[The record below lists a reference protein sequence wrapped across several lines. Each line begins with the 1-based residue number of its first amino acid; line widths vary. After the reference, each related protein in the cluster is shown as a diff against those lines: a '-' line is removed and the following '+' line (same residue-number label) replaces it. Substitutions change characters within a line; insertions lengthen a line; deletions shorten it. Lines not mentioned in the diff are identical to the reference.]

1 MKRIRCKITIIFFLL
16 CGLCILV
23 QSFRLQVLDIF
34 GHQKEL
40 KKIVI
45 PCKRGVIYDRH
56 GEPLAITT
64 QTSSLYACPDVI
76 KKPEQVARKLSK
88 ILHIEYKSLLKRLKR
103 KGEFIWLKRW
113 LTPKEASLVERLDID
128 GLNFRPEN
136 KRSYP
141 HGYLAGQVLGFV
153 GVDGVGLEGIERKFD
168 EFLQGIPG
176 FYFGIKDAHGRI
188 ILAPRQPIKPAQ
200 DGHSLRLS
208 IDANIQYQAEQVLK
222 KAVQKWHAKKGCV
235 IVVVPQSGEILAMA
249 NYPFFD
255 PNNFRHS
262 SPSIWR
268 NHAIADSFEPGSTF
282 KTFLLAAAFDKGIW
296 SPHDILYA
304 ENGRYR
310 LENITIHDVQ
320 RFGWLSVENAIIYS
334 SNIGA
339 VKIGLKV
346 GKEIF
351 YQYIKKFGFSEKTG
365 IDLNGESPG
374 LVRSLS
380 RWSKVDTA
388 TICFGQGVGV
398 TALQLAMAYSAIANG
413 GKLMRPLLVERIYD
427 AQGKVVKVFEPEVK
441 RQVISPVTAALLRKI
456 LRKVVIKGT
465 GQKADIAG
473 YEVAG
478 KTGTSQKVNP
488 KTGKYYQ
495 DKYIASFAGFFPASH
510 PRVVIVV
517 VIDEPHPLYY
527 GGIVA
532 APVFKEIAQHI
543 IWQWHLAPSTS
554 PKLKMAKTKT
564 QSVFIPKSLSDF
576 EGIDEAIAK
585 GVMPDLQGLPLR
597 LALRILQKL
606 NLQVKIEG
614 AGRVI
619 KQFPA
624 PGTKIR
630 ENTVCLL
637 QLGVDE

>member
-1 MKRIRCKITIIFFLL
+1 MFFLS
-16 CGLCILV
+16 CGLCILI

-34 GHQKEL
+34 THHKKL

-45 PCKRGVIYDRH
+45 PCKRGFIYDRY

-64 QTSSLYACPDVI
+64 QIPSLYACPDVI
-76 KKPEQVARKLSK
+76 KRPEEVARRLSK
-88 ILHIEYKSLLKRLKR
+88 ILHMDYKDLLNRLKR

-113 LTPKEASLVERLDID
+113 LTPREASLVERLDID

-168 EFLQGIPG
+168 QFLQGIPG
-176 FYFGIKDAHGRI
+176 FYFGIKDARGRI

-208 IDANIQYQAEQVLK
+208 IDANIQYRAEQALK

-249 NYPFFD
+249 NYPFFN

-262 SPSIWR
+262 SPFIWR

-282 KTFLLAAAFDKGIW
+282 KTFLLAAALDKKIW

-310 LENITIHDVQ
+310 LEDVTIHDVKH
-320 RFGWLSVENAIIYS
+320 FGWLSVENAIVYS

-346 GKEIF
+346 GKDSF

-374 LVRSLS
+374 LLQPVS
-380 RWSKVDTA
+380 RWTKVDSA
-388 TICFGQGVGV
+388 TICFGQGIGV

-427 AQGKVVKVFEPEVK
+427 AKGKVVKAFEPEVK
-441 RQVISPVTAALLRKI
+441 RQVINPTTAALVRRI
-456 LRKVVIKGT
+456 LRKVVAKGT
-465 GQKADIAG
+465 GQEADIPG

-488 KTGKYYQ
+488 RTGKYHH
-495 DKYIASFAGFFPASH
+495 DKYIASFVGFFPASH

-543 IWQWHLAPSTS
+543 IWQWQLAPSAPTE
-554 PKLKMAKTKT
+554 LKMAKRES
-564 QSVFIPKSLSDF
+564 QPNPIPESSSPDF
-576 EGIDEAIAK
+576 EGIDKAITK
-585 GVMPDLQGLPLR
+585 GIMPNLQGLPLR
-597 LALRILQKL
+597 LALRILQKV

-614 AGRVI
+614 TGWVI
-619 KQFPA
+619 KQIPA

-630 ENTVCLL
+630 EDTVCLL